1 MPTSYQMPVFA
12 PLPVAFTRGEGAWLW
27 DAQGRKYLD
36 ALAGVAVCGLGHANP
51 EITAAICDQ
60 AGKLLHTSNWY
71 EIPLQAELAERL
83 CQRAGMDNAFFCN
96 SGAEANEAAIKLAR
110 LYGHQKKI
118 LNPTIIVTDG
128 SFHGRTLA
136 TLSASGN
143 RKIQA
148 GFEPLVTGFSRVP
161 YNDLDA
167 VRVVAENNKDV
178 VAILVEPIMGVGGI
192 QIPDPGYLKGL
203 RTICD
208 ERGWLLML
216 DEIQTGMCRT
226 GKWFAFEHEGI
237 KPDVLTL
244 AKGLGNGVP
253 IGACLARGAAA
264 QVFKPGSHGSTFSG
278 NPLVCRVGLTV
289 LDILERGKFEKRAL
303 DLGTHILNGLKKSLD
318 GIAGVKEVR
327 GQGLMLAVELDRP
340 CKEILTLAL
349 ERGLLLNITADSVVR
364 LLPPLILSDAE
375 ADQIVGSVA
384 GCVQDFL
391 ASNVPQT
398 AQAPAMDG
406 GSAGREAVP
415 TGTNAGAVVPP

>member
-1 MPTSYQMPVFA
+1 MPTNYQIPVFA
-12 PLPVAFTRGEGAWLW
+12 PLPVAFAHGEGAWLT
-27 DAQGRKYLD
+27 DTTGRKYLD
-36 ALAGVAVCGLGHANP
+36 ALSGVAVCGLGHAHP
-51 EITAAICDQ
+51 EITKAICDQ

-71 EIPLQAELAERL
+71 EVPLQAELAARL
-83 CQRAGMDNAFFCN
+83 CKRAGMDNAFFCN

-110 LYGHQKKI
+110 LYGHHKKI

-148 GFEPLVTGFSRVP
+148 GFEPLVTGFNRVP

-167 VRVVAENNKDV
+167 VRVVAENNRDV
-178 VAILVEPIMGVGGI
+178 VAILVEPIIGEGGI
-192 QIPDPGYLKGL
+192 QIPDAGYLKGL
-203 RTICD
+203 RAICD
-208 ERGWLLML
+208 EHGWLLML

-264 QVFKPGSHGSTFSG
+264 QVFKPGTHGSTFSG

-289 LDILERGKFEKRAL
+289 LDILERGKFERRAAE
-303 DLGTHILNGLKKSLD
+303 LGNRILNGLKKSLD
-318 GIAGVKEVR
+318 AVVGVKEIR

-349 ERGLLLNITADSVVR
+349 ERGLLLNVTADSVVR

-375 ADQIVGSVA
+375 ADQIVSGVA
-384 GCVQDFL
+384 ECVRSFL
-391 ASNVPQT
+391 TNNAAKA
-398 AQAPAMDG
+398 AQA
-406 GSAGREAVP
+406 
-415 TGTNAGAVVPP
+415 

>member
-1 MPTSYQMPVFA
+1 MPTNYLMPVFA
-12 PLPVAFTRGEGAWLW
+12 PLPVAFAHGAGAWLT
-27 DAQGRKYLD
+27 DTQGRKYLD
-36 ALAGVAVCGLGHANP
+36 ALSGVAVCGLGHAHP
-51 EITAAICDQ
+51 EITQAICDQ

-71 EIPLQAELAERL
+71 EVPLQAQLAERL
-83 CQRAGMDNAFFCN
+83 CKRAGMDNAFFCN

-167 VRVVAENNKDV
+167 VRAVAENNKDI
-178 VAILVEPIMGVGGI
+178 VAILVEPITGEGGI
-192 QIPDPGYLKGL
+192 QIPDAGYLKGL
-203 RTICD
+203 RAICD

-216 DEIQTGMCRT
+216 DEIQTGLCRT
-226 GKWFAFEHEGI
+226 GKWFAFEHAGI

-253 IGACLARGAAA
+253 IGACLARGMAA
-264 QVFKPGSHGSTFSG
+264 QVFKPGTHGSTFSG

-289 LDILERGKFEKRAL
+289 LNILERDKFEKRAAE
-303 DLGTHILNGLKKSLD
+303 LGKRILNGLKKALD
-318 GIAGVKEVR
+318 GVAGVKEIR

-349 ERGLLLNITADSVVR
+349 EHGLLLNITADSVVR

-375 ADQIVGSVA
+375 ADQIVSGVSE
-384 GCVQDFL
+384 CVRVFL
-391 ASNVPQT
+391 A
-398 AQAPAMDG
+398 
-406 GSAGREAVP
+406 GSEPKAVQ
-415 TGTNAGAVVPP
+415 G